1 MKKQNILLATVFGL
15 FFCLNSKAQTN
26 DAFFA
31 GKWKVTVF
39 GTPYGDVK
47 MGFVIEKKEGKY
59 IGIVQD
65 SSGVEVSKIN
75 NVGELDKKITVAYN
89 AMGYDLNLELEPIDA
104 DNVKGI
110 LNSMFDAKGL
120 RIKET
125 KD

>member
-1 MKKQNILLATVFGL
+1 
-15 FFCLNSKAQTN
+15 
-26 DAFFA
+26 
-31 GKWKVTVF
+31 
-39 GTPYGDVK
+39 